1 MEVRV
6 QQWGHLLHASVP
18 TKAKK
23 LFPKYLTSFLAF
35 LRRFGLLGKAGVQ
48 PGGGLAV
55 VTEAQKGAEL
65 QLG

>member
-1 MEVRV
+1 MGTLTLCKCSRQAE
-6 QQWGHLLHASVP
+6 
-18 TKAKK
+18 K
-23 LFPKYLTSFLAF
+23 LFPKRLTSFLAF

-55 VTEAQKGAEL
+55 VTEVQKGAEL